1 MRIQFIDIIKHAHGK
16 LSKKSDIYV
25 RHFHKSGKQYA
36 TQRKEGY
43 QNTRSPEQ
51 AAMRKAFGDRNRAAK
66 RWLDANRNPPTEA
79 YLKIR
84 DEFERQ
90 TTYNTLQIYVANA
103 YILPGLPLPE

>member
-1 MRIQFIDIIKHAHGK
+1 MQVTFIDIIKHASGK

-25 RHFHKSGKQYA
+25 RTFRKSGKQYA

-51 AAMRKAFGDRNRAAK
+51 AAMRKAFGARNKKAK
-66 RWLDANRNPPTEA
+66 LWLDANSNPPTEA
-79 YLKIR
+79 YLKIQ

-90 TTYNTLQIYVANA
+90 TTYPNLQNYVANA
-103 YILPGLPLPE
+103 YIALGRPL